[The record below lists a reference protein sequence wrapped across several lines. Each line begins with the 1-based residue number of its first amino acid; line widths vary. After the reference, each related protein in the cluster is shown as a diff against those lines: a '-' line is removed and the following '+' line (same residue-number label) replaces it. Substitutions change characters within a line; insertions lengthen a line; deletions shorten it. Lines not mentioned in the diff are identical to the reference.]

1 MFTVPILF
9 LLLVLLDIVAR
20 RYRAEWGGVS
30 EGRPMAAGLDH
41 LGEHIFEQLKAALT
55 QLYPLEV
62 RLKYTVLCNAALAL
76 L

>member
-1 MFTVPILF
+1 
-9 LLLVLLDIVAR
+9 
-20 RYRAEWGGVS
+20 
-30 EGRPMAAGLDH
+30 MAAGLDH